1 MLSRPCVS
9 AQPPRVAAARS
20 LTDLT
25 PVAPNERS
33 QALFSGWSNRKQRGR
48 IMSAEQLQ
56 RASTFRPAC
65 HRHAGPGWLP
75 ILLLVGACLG
85 SLAQQGSAQDSLPV
99 LLPGHPVE
107 GVITRQPHAYGLN
120 LVAGQFLRVRGEGG
134 AGYGDV
140 YLRLLGPRGDTLQ
153 RSHALMLSQ
162 AVQETGRYRLEIHRW
177 DEQDSV
183 ARRYTIR
190 VDELLSPARYAAR
203 LDSLRSDPRVAWLA
217 QHAIPMRSLAS
228 DDDDFTDLQPLRE
241 AIGDA
246 RVVLLGEESHASGT
260 TIRANSRLIRFL
272 HQEMGFDVMAF
283 ESGLYDMWKVWQLI
297 QAGHEPG
304 DAMRQGLF
312 GTWSYAVDFQPLA
325 RYLGQQAIGPHPLE
339 VSGVDCQLTGRLSRQ
354 QLVSEL
360 RELVAREHIGEEG
373 RNLVAGFWTT
383 LSGFMSGT
391 RDSLSTRAQQDASS
405 DLQWLAE
412 RLADAG
418 GTRTAAEGRTLRL
431 WAQVSRSLA
440 EYMAT
445 PVTSEAYGD
454 HRDRQMA
461 QNLVWLAREY
471 FPRRKIIVW
480 AANPHVIRQ
489 NAAEV
494 VTMAGHTVT
503 MGQGVW
509 EAFGGRSF
517 VIAATAYSGQFRWT
531 AQPPSMTYTVVSD
544 QDSTFELEELLAATG
559 LEQAVV
565 PLRNVPPGGDW
576 LRSPILSRPWN
587 YQSFLSAWPDHAD
600 AILFMRAATP
610 RTRIPR

>member
-1 MLSRPCVS
+1 MST
-9 AQPPRVAAARS
+9 QQFQRS
-20 LTDLT
+20 
-25 PVAPNERS
+25 
-33 QALFSGWSNRKQRGR
+33 
-48 IMSAEQLQ
+48 
-56 RASTFRPAC
+56 STFRPVC
-65 HRHAGPGWLP
+65 HRHAGLGWLP
-75 ILLLVGACLG
+75 VLLLVGACLG

-107 GVITRQPHAYGLN
+107 GVVTRQPHAYGLN
-120 LVAGQFLRVRGEGG
+120 LVAGQFLRVKGEGG
-134 AGYGDV
+134 PGYGEV
-140 YLRLLGPRGDTLQ
+140 YLRLIGPRGDTLQ
-153 RSHALMLSQ
+153 RSHALMLSH
-162 AVQETGRYRLEIHRW
+162 AVQETGRYRLTINRW

-183 ARRYTIR
+183 ARRYELL

-228 DDDDFTDLQPLRE
+228 DDDDFTDLRPLRE

-272 HQEMGFDVMAF
+272 HQEMGFDVIAF

-297 QAGHEPG
+297 QAGHDPG

-312 GTWSYAVDFQPLA
+312 GTWSYAADFQPLT
-325 RYLGQQAIGPHPLE
+325 RYLGQQAVGPHPLE

-354 QLVSEL
+354 QLVPEL
-360 RELVAREHIGEEG
+360 RELVAREHLGEEG
-373 RNLVAGFWTT
+373 RNLVQGFWTT
-383 LSGFMSGT
+383 LSGFLGGT
-391 RDSLSTRAQQDASS
+391 RDSLTIRRAQQDVLP
-405 DLQWLAE
+405 DLRWLAE

-418 GTRTAAEGRTLRL
+418 EIRSAAEGRTLRL

-440 EYMAT
+440 GYMEYNWSL
-445 PVTSEAYGD
+445 TSSGGKD
-454 HRDRQMA
+454 PQMA
-461 QNLVWLAREY
+461 RNLAWLAREY
-471 FPRRKIIVW
+471 FPGRKIIVW
-480 AANPHVIRQ
+480 AANPHVLRQ

-509 EAFGGRSF
+509 EAFGDRTF

-531 AQPPSMTYTVVSD
+531 AMPPSMTYTVVSD
-544 QDSTFELEELLAATG
+544 QDSTFELEELLAAIG

-610 RTRIPR
+610 RARIPR